1 MKISIDSLNP
11 KKLFSTLKNPK
22 SNSKSSSLTRSDA
35 RSLSASSTESSSKT
49 PRTPTSVLLS
59 HDYDDLYNDLL
70 ETFRII
76 DRDNDG
82 KITTVELSQL
92 FRWITPKD
100 SSVPTDDEI
109 HAMMNEIDADGDGAI
124 SFEEFRAI
132 GSAFGPAIGG
142 RELRETFDVF
152 DEDHDGRIS
161 AEELHKVFVAIGDER
176 CTIEDCR
183 DMIATVDVN
192 GDGIVCFEDFK
203 LMMEHQTS

>member
-11 KKLFSTLKNPK
+11 KKLFSTLKTPK

-35 RSLSASSTESSSKT
+35 RSLSASSTDSAKT
-49 PRTPTSVLLS
+49 PRTPTSVLPS
-59 HDYDDLYNDLL
+59 QDYDDLYNDLL

-82 KITTVELSQL
+82 KITSAELSQL

-100 SSVPTDDEI
+100 SSVPTDEEI
-109 HAMMNEIDADGDGAI
+109 HSMMNEIDADGDGAI

-132 GSAFGPAIGG
+132 GSAFGPAIDG

-192 GDGIVCFEDFK
+192 GDGFVCFEDFK
-203 LMMEHQTS
+203 LMMEHQTC